1 MHRLFSTFWYLK
13 ICQKYFFKDRKV
25 QFFYWKSE
33 IQGFLPMF
41 IWMRWYNAVGL
52 QRQTWKKPALKC
64 SWSRAHVGSI
74 HKQKHQ
80 KNSWHSP
87 FNALFRFHFQ
97 FLPFLFSFDLSF
109 YRFVS
114 NHIFP
119 WHLRTHCEVC
129 ASLNFQSL
137 PIQKTQ
143 VFLVMFI
150 PKRIV
155 MKMHFLVKLHWITE
169 ELTAITCFV
178 CYCNFTTEIWKNW
191 DYFQTHPSGCTYHI
205 PLQ

>member
-1 MHRLFSTFWYLK
+1 MWVPFINKNTKKTLDTPPLKHYFVSTFNFYLF
-13 ICQKYFFKDRKV
+13 YFHLIYHFIVLFQIIFFHFTNIHKLSHTPGKKMENVQQLCTVQNKV
-25 QFFYWKSE
+25 SCTVV
-33 IQGFLPMF
+33 
-41 IWMRWYNAVGL
+41 IWIRIVLFPLISSNDSLGTLHPFSM
-52 QRQTWKKPALKC
+52 ALK
-64 SWSRAHVGSI
+64 
-74 HKQKHQ
+74 
-80 KNSWHSP
+80 NP
-87 FNALFRFHFQ
+87 FR
-97 FLPFLFSFDLSF
+97 P
-109 YRFVS
+109 
-114 NHIFP
+114 
-119 WHLRTHCEVC
+119 EVC

-137 PIQKTQ
+137 PIQKTL

-155 MKMHFLVKLHWITE
+155 IKMHFLVKLHWITE

>member
-25 QFFYWKSE
+25 QFFYWKAE

-80 KNSWHSP
+80 KTHDTPPLTHYFVST
-87 FNALFRFHFQ
+87 FNFYLFYFHLIYHFIVLFQIIFFHFTN
-97 FLPFLFSFDLSF
+97 LHKLSHTPGKKMENVQQLCM
-109 YRFVS
+109 YK
-114 NHIFP
+114 
-119 WHLRTHCEVC
+119 
-129 ASLNFQSL
+129 
-137 PIQKTQ
+137 IQ
-143 VFLVMFI
+143 
-150 PKRIV
+150 
-155 MKMHFLVKLHWITE
+155 
-169 ELTAITCFV
+169 
-178 CYCNFTTEIWKNW
+178 
-191 DYFQTHPSGCTYHI
+191 HPVR
-205 PLQ
+205 